1 MSAEVSD
8 TGRTESDQPD
18 ELGDA
23 SPVAEGKAESA
34 TEGVRPSTGESTCA
48 GSGAE
53 SLEET
58 FGSSASKEYTFG
70 SSHSVQMASGT
81 PGSPNAS
88 GAGRSPN
95 ASGAGLPPKPKLPPL
110 GAKPKSSGSPV
121 KRMPIPERRPRSP
134 KGTLS
139 GDSQKLS
146 AGRSKSGDEDDDEG
160 CEFTFGH
167 SAPIQLPDFS
177 QLKASPSFSEETG
190 SLRQAGNLGEEK
202 PHSALATV
210 QEGPEKPSNDR
221 PPPPTLP
228 PPAIHRPLP
237 PQGVQP
243 PWVSPRTGTPGTAIS
258 PRMAVSPRTAVSPRM
273 AVPSPR
279 TASPRLPG
287 WPPQIPGQMPPT
299 QMQQM
304 YAYNA
309 AAVAQQQV
317 AVAQQAAAQQQ
328 AVAVAQQQAVA
339 QQVAAAQIAAA
350 HQAQMQQAQV
360 QQAFSETQRSLD
372 PGAYGDSDGQDADG
386 QGEIEHVEAAEEE
399 PVSDPPVSIKCA
411 YWIEMACSEIAACK
425 FCQLRAFLGCACVLL
440 FVIGAV
446 AIISIAPSGVQET

>member
-8 TGRTESDQPD
+8 TGRTESDQD

-23 SPVAEGKAESA
+23 SAVAEGKAESA
-34 TEGVRPSTGESTCA
+34 TEGVRPSTCESTCA

-70 SSHSVQMASGT
+70 SSHSVQVASST
-81 PGSPNAS
+81 PGSPNGS
-88 GAGRSPN
+88 GGTP
-95 ASGAGLPPKPKLPPL
+95 GLPPKPKGLPPL
-110 GAKPKSSGSPV
+110 GAPKPKSSGSPV

-139 GDSQKLS
+139 GSDSQKLS
-146 AGRSKSGDEDDDEG
+146 ARRSKSGDEDDDEG

-167 SAPIQLPDFS
+167 SAPIELPDFS

-190 SLRQAGNLGEEK
+190 SLRQAGNLSEEK

-243 PWVSPRTGTPGTAIS
+243 PWVSPRTAGTAVS

-287 WPPQIPGQMPPT
+287 WPPQIPGQMPPA

-317 AVAQQAAAQQQ
+317 AVAQQAVAQQQ

-339 QQVAAAQIAAA
+339 QQVAAAQMAAA
-350 HQAQMQQAQV
+350 QQAQMQQAQV

-372 PGAYGDSDGQDADG
+372 PGAYGDADGQDAG
-386 QGEIEHVEAAEEE
+386 QGEIEHVEAAEEEE

-411 YWIEMACSEIAACK
+411 YWIEMACGEIAACK
-425 FCQLRAFLGCACVLL
+425 FCQLRAFFGCACVLL

-446 AIISIAPSGVQET
+446 AIISIAPSGVEET